1 MNTNA
6 PISENTAD
14 ALYDAAT
21 AQYALHTL
29 EQLRREY
36 DLASPNEQEA
46 INNLIERGAQIVFNS
61 DLPEAYVTVDQ
72 WTQIR
77 PHKWG
82 IGDWAYAIREIFIE
96 DDHYVSSRAF
106 AGACHFNGPIAY
118 QTFYPLNPTD
128 EQLAEARDKAERYTA
143 KAAALLAS
151 GNRSV
156 PAYAETPDM
165 HILFGGV
172 DKSAAANVQQLAAI
186 TEAAIKGVDLVTVDI
201 EQDLNNLR
209 DTYNENNTECGE
221 KETSDG
227 YKTASCERVFNI
239 GPIFDLCRHI
249 ETANFS
255 DYRVND
261 RLFSIFDRETKEH
274 AIYVDGEKVASIQ
287 YRLISPLTF
296 VIKSQAWAINA
307 HITELDNI
315 HRYFGDGREDE
326 LNDLRRRCELLGS
339 GVATSTYNL

>member
-1 MNTNA
+1 MNTNT
-6 PISENTAD
+6 PISENAAD

-82 IGDWAYAIREIFIE
+82 IGDWSDAIREIFIE
-96 DDHYVSSRAF
+96 DDHVSVGAF

-118 QTFYPLNPTD
+118 ETFYPLNPTD
-128 EQLAEARDKAERYTA
+128 AQLAEARDKAERHTK
-143 KAAALLAS
+143 KAAALLAI

-156 PAYAETPDM
+156 PAYGETPDM
-165 HILFGGV
+165 NILFGGV
-172 DKSAAANVQQLAAI
+172 DKTAAANMQQLAAI
-186 TEAAIKGVDLVTVDI
+186 TEAAIKGVDIVTINI

-209 DTYNENNTECGE
+209 DAY
-221 KETSDG
+221 KSDG
-227 YKTASCERVFNI
+227 TA
-239 GPIFDLCRHI
+239 G
-249 ETANFS
+249 
-255 DYRVND
+255 
-261 RLFSIFDRETKEH
+261 
-274 AIYVDGEKVASIQ
+274 GE
-287 YRLISPLTF
+287 
-296 VIKSQAWAINA
+296 
-307 HITELDNI
+307 
-315 HRYFGDGREDE
+315 
-326 LNDLRRRCELLGS
+326 
-339 GVATSTYNL
+339 